1 MHYLEKITKI
11 EFQSF
16 KVKEDTKALSKIA
29 KEVSRIQSM
38 VTSYRARTKWAILV
52 QSSPCPYKVGSPEL
66 LFRGLVCGENNCY
79 SRQSGNPETCKCLKQ
94 LIPAFAGI
102 TYKCVIFSF

>member
-16 KVKEDTKALSKIA
+16 KVKEDTKALSKMA

-38 VTSYRARTKWAILV
+38 VTSRRARTKWTVLV
-52 QSSPCPYKVGSPEL
+52 QSSPCPYKVCSPEL
-66 LFRGLVCGENNCY
+66 RFGVWFVSKIIVILA
-79 SRQSGNPETCKCLKQ
+79 K
-94 LIPAFAGI
+94 AGI
-102 TYKCVIFSF
+102 QKLVSV

>member
-16 KVKEDTKALSKIA
+16 KVKKDTKALSKMA

-38 VTSYRARTKWAILV
+38 VTSYCARTKWAVLV
-52 QSSPCPYKVGSPEL
+52 QISPSTTKLVAPNYVSG
-66 LFRGLVCGENNCY
+66 FGLC
-79 SRQSGNPETCKCLKQ
+79 RK
-94 LIPAFAGI
+94 
-102 TYKCVIFSF
+102 

>member
-38 VTSYRARTKWAILV
+38 VTSHRARTKWAVLV
-52 QSSPCPYKVGSPEL
+52 QSSP
-66 LFRGLVCGENNCY
+66 
-79 SRQSGNPETCKCLKQ
+79 
-94 LIPAFAGI
+94 
-102 TYKCVIFSF
+102 

>member
-38 VTSYRARTKWAILV
+38 VTSYRARTKWALLV
-52 QSSPCPYKVGSPEL
+52 QSSPCSYKVG
-66 LFRGLVCGENNCY
+66 RGLFCVEYNCY
-79 SRQSGNPETCKCLKQ
+79 SRQNGNPETCKCLK
-94 LIPAFAGI
+94 
-102 TYKCVIFSF
+102 

>member
-16 KVKEDTKALSKIA
+16 KVKEDTKARSKIA

-38 VTSYRARTKWAILV
+38 VSSYRACTKWAVLV
-52 QSSPCPYKVGSPEL
+52 QSSRAPTK
-66 LFRGLVCGENNCY
+66 LVEVWFV
-79 SRQSGNPETCKCLKQ
+79 SKIIIILAKSGM
-94 LIPAFAGI
+94 
-102 TYKCVIFSF
+102 TYKCVLFYF

>member
-16 KVKEDTKALSKIA
+16 KVKEETKTLSKMA

-38 VTSYRARTKWAILV
+38 VTSHYARTKWLFSYKAHRAPIKLV
-52 QSSPCPYKVGSPEL
+52 APNSVSG
-66 LFRGLVCGENNCY
+66 FGLC
-79 SRQSGNPETCKCLKQ
+79 RK
-94 LIPAFAGI
+94 
-102 TYKCVIFSF
+102 

>member
-16 KVKEDTKALSKIA
+16 KVKEDTKALSKMA

-38 VTSYRARTKWAILV
+38 VTSLSARTKGAVLV
-52 QSSPCPYKVGSPEL
+52 QNSPCPYKVGSPEL
-66 LFRGLVCGENNCY
+66 RFGVWFV
-79 SRQSGNPETCKCLKQ
+79 SK
-94 LIPAFAGI
+94 LIVILAKAGI
-102 TYKCVIFSF
+102 QKLVSV

>member
-16 KVKEDTKALSKIA
+16 KVKEDTKALSKMA

-38 VTSYRARTKWAILV
+38 VTSYRACTKWAVLV
-52 QSSPCPYKVGSPEL
+52 QSSRAPTKLVAPNSVSG
-66 LFRGLVCGENNCY
+66 FGLC
-79 SRQSGNPETCKCLKQ
+79 RK
-94 LIPAFAGI
+94 
-102 TYKCVIFSF
+102 

>member
-1 MHYLEKITKI
+1 MHYLEKITNI
-11 EFQSF
+11 EFQIF

-29 KEVSRIQSM
+29 KEVSRIQSI
-38 VTSYRARTKWAILV
+38 VTSYRACTKGAVLV
-52 QSSPCPYKVGSPEL
+52 QSSPCPYKVG
-66 LFRGLVCGENNCY
+66 RGLVCVENNCY

-94 LIPAFAGI
+94 WIPAFAGM

>member
-38 VTSYRARTKWAILV
+38 VTSHRARTK
-52 QSSPCPYKVGSPEL
+52 
-66 LFRGLVCGENNCY
+66 
-79 SRQSGNPETCKCLKQ
+79 
-94 LIPAFAGI
+94 
-102 TYKCVIFSF
+102 

>member
-16 KVKEDTKALSKIA
+16 KVKEDTKALRKIA

-38 VTSYRARTKWAILV
+38 VTSYRARTKVGFSRTKLTV
-52 QSSPCPYKVGSPEL
+52 PLQSW
-66 LFRGLVCGENNCY
+66 
-79 SRQSGNPETCKCLKQ
+79 
-94 LIPAFAGI
+94 
-102 TYKCVIFSF
+102 

>member
-38 VTSYRARTKWAILV
+38 VTSYRACTKWAVLV
-52 QSSPCPYKVGSPEL
+52 QSSPCLYKVG
-66 LFRGLVCGENNCY
+66 RGFVCVEKNY
-79 SRQSGNPETCKCLKQ
+79 YTRQSGNDIQ
-94 LIPAFAGI
+94 VF
-102 TYKCVIFSF
+102 F

>member
-16 KVKEDTKALSKIA
+16 KVKEDTKELSKIA

-38 VTSYRARTKWAILV
+38 FTSYRASTKWSFLL
-52 QSSPCPYKVGSPEL
+52 QSS
-66 LFRGLVCGENNCY
+66 
-79 SRQSGNPETCKCLKQ
+79 Q
-94 LIPAFAGI
+94 
-102 TYKCVIFSF
+102 

>member
-16 KVKEDTKALSKIA
+16 KVKEDTKALSKMA

-38 VTSYRARTKWAILV
+38 FTSYSARTKWAVPV
-52 QSSPCPYKVGSPEL
+52 QSSPCP
-66 LFRGLVCGENNCY
+66 
-79 SRQSGNPETCKCLKQ
+79 
-94 LIPAFAGI
+94 
-102 TYKCVIFSF
+102 FSW

>member
-16 KVKEDTKALSKIA
+16 KVKEETKALTKIA

-38 VTSYRARTKWAILV
+38 VTSHRALTKCAVLV
-52 QSSPCPYKVGSPEL
+52 QSTPCHYKVGSPEL
-66 LFRGLVCGENNCY
+66 R
-79 SRQSGNPETCKCLKQ
+79 
-94 LIPAFAGI
+94 FAI
-102 TYKCVIFSF
+102 WFV

>member
-16 KVKEDTKALSKIA
+16 KVKEETKALSKIA

-38 VTSYRARTKWAILV
+38 VTSYRARTKWAVLV
-52 QSSPCPYKVGSPEL
+52 QSSPCPYKKVG
-66 LFRGLVCGENNCY
+66 RGVWFVSKIIVILA
-79 SRQSGNPETCKCLKQ
+79 K
-94 LIPAFAGI
+94 AGI
-102 TYKCVIFSF
+102 QKLVSV

>member
-1 MHYLEKITKI
+1 MHYLGKITKI

-38 VTSYRARTKWAILV
+38 VTSYRACTKGAFLVKTHSAPTKLVGVWFVSKIIIILD
-52 QSSPCPYKVGSPEL
+52 KVGM
-66 LFRGLVCGENNCY
+66 
-79 SRQSGNPETCKCLKQ
+79 
-94 LIPAFAGI
+94 
-102 TYKCVIFSF
+102 TYKCVLFSF

>member
-16 KVKEDTKALSKIA
+16 EVKKDTKALSKIA

-38 VTSYRARTKWAILV
+38 FTSYRARTKWAFLV
-52 QSSPCPYKVGSPEL
+52 QSSQCPPTKLVG
-66 LFRGLVCGENNCY
+66 VCFV
-79 SRQSGNPETCKCLKQ
+79 SK
-94 LIPAFAGI
+94 LIIILAKAGM
-102 TYKCVIFSF
+102 TYKCVLFSF

>member
-16 KVKEDTKALSKIA
+16 KVKEDTKALSKLA

-38 VTSYRARTKWAILV
+38 VTPYRAWIKWAVLV
-52 QSSPCPYKVGSPEL
+52 QSSPCPYKICSPEL
-66 LFRGLVCGENNCY
+66 RFWAWFVSKKIIILA
-79 SRQSGNPETCKCLKQ
+79 K
-94 LIPAFAGI
+94 AGM
-102 TYKCVIFSF
+102 TYKCVLFSF

>member
-16 KVKEDTKALSKIA
+16 KVSEDTKALSKIA

-38 VTSYRARTKWAILV
+38 VTSHGARTSGLFSYKAHRAPTKLV
-52 QSSPCPYKVGSPEL
+52 APNSVSG
-66 LFRGLVCGENNCY
+66 FGLC
-79 SRQSGNPETCKCLKQ
+79 RK
-94 LIPAFAGI
+94 
-102 TYKCVIFSF
+102 

>member
-16 KVKEDTKALSKIA
+16 KVKEDTKALSKMA

-38 VTSYRARTKWAILV
+38 VTSHRGCTMWAVVV

-66 LFRGLVCGENNCY
+66 RFWVWFV
-79 SRQSGNPETCKCLKQ
+79 SKVIV
-94 LIPAFAGI
+94 IPTKAGI
-102 TYKCVIFSF
+102 QKLVSV

>member
-11 EFQSF
+11 EFQSL
-16 KVKEDTKALSKIA
+16 KVKEDTKALSKIV

-38 VTSYRARTKWAILV
+38 VTSHRALTKEAVLV

-66 LFRGLVCGENNCY
+66 RFVVWFVSKIIVIL
-79 SRQSGNPETCKCLKQ
+79 TK
-94 LIPAFAGI
+94 AGM

>member
-29 KEVSRIQSM
+29 KVVFKDSKYGHA
-38 VTSYRARTKWAILV
+38 V
-52 QSSPCPYKVGSPEL
+52 PCLY
-66 LFRGLVCGENNCY
+66 
-79 SRQSGNPETCKCLKQ
+79 
-94 LIPAFAGI
+94 
-102 TYKCVIFSF
+102 

>member
-16 KVKEDTKALSKIA
+16 KVKKDTKALSKIA

-38 VTSYRARTKWAILV
+38 VTSYRACTKWAVLV
-52 QSSPCPYKVGSPEL
+52 QSSPCTYKVGSPEL
-66 LFRGLVCGENNCY
+66 RFWVWFV
-79 SRQSGNPETCKCLKQ
+79 SRIIIILAK
-94 LIPAFAGI
+94 AGM
-102 TYKCVIFSF
+102 TYKCVLFSF

>member
-11 EFQSF
+11 EFQRF

-38 VTSYRARTKWAILV
+38 VTSYRALTERLFSYKARHAPTKLVVVWFVSKIIVILA
-52 QSSPCPYKVGSPEL
+52 KKGM
-66 LFRGLVCGENNCY
+66 
-79 SRQSGNPETCKCLKQ
+79 
-94 LIPAFAGI
+94 

>member
-16 KVKEDTKALSKIA
+16 KVKEDTKALSKMA
-29 KEVSRIQSM
+29 KEVLRIQSL
-38 VTSYRARTKWAILV
+38 VTSCRARAKWAVLV

-66 LFRGLVCGENNCY
+66 RFGVWFVSKIIVILA
-79 SRQSGNPETCKCLKQ
+79 K
-94 LIPAFAGI
+94 AGI
-102 TYKCVIFSF
+102 QKLVSV

>member
-16 KVKEDTKALSKIA
+16 KVKEDTKPLSKIA

-38 VTSYRARTKWAILV
+38 VTSHRARTK
-52 QSSPCPYKVGSPEL
+52 
-66 LFRGLVCGENNCY
+66 
-79 SRQSGNPETCKCLKQ
+79 
-94 LIPAFAGI
+94 
-102 TYKCVIFSF
+102 